1 MWRAS
6 LRFSPPYGTIFSPS
20 QGGEGNEKNKKN
32 KKALPSQGFGK
43 VDISEI
49 GKTLYGLV
57 CRAIMVLSEAVR

>member
-1 MWRAS
+1 MS
-6 LRFSPPYGTIFSPS
+6 VIL
-20 QGGEGNEKNKKN
+20 GGWGKQMKN
-32 KKALPSQGFGK
+32 KKAFPSQRFGK